1 MTKLEFL
8 HLCTGSKTHQLAAES
23 DTEDRL
29 RCLHSLG
36 YVGNGSCIEVGIAG
50 TGTYHHCIVVQCRE
64 VVVVRHAHHLEVM
77 SHERADKAVLDTAV
91 YEHYLLGCSFVIGH
105 GSLTRDLGN
114 VVYSVI
120 CCCIRLKF
128 GFTDNNLAAHHTF
141 VTQSLGQGTSVDARD
156 TGNPFALHPSIE
168 GLRSIPVA
176 VLLAIVGHDE
186 SAHLYL
192 VALEE
197 FLQA

>member
-8 HLCTGSKTHQLAAES
+8 HLRTGSKTHQLAAES

-36 YVGNGSCIEVGIAG
+36 YVGNGSCIEIGIAG

-64 VVVVRHAHHLEVM
+64 VVVVRHTHNLEVM
-77 SHERADKAVLDTAV
+77 SHERADKAVLDTTV
-91 YEHYLLGCSFVIGH
+91 YEHYLLGCSFVVGH

-120 CCCIRLKF
+120 RL
-128 GFTDNNLAAHHTF
+128 
-141 VTQSLGQGTSVDARD
+141 SVD
-156 TGNPFALHPSIE
+156 G
-168 GLRSIPVA
+168 
-176 VLLAIVGHDE
+176 
-186 SAHLYL
+186 
-192 VALEE
+192 
-197 FLQA
+197 